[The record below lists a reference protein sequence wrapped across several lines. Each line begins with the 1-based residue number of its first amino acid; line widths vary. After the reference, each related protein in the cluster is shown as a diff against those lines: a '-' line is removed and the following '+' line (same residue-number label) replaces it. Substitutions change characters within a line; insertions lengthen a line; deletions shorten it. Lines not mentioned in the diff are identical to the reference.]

1 MEIHSWNA
9 KIKSP
14 GSTPCSLTAW
24 HILFFFLMQS
34 TVNAVHTLEVAQ
46 LGVCVRH
53 SRVISFG
60 QTGPI
65 SKVPVIV
72 YSAIYGRVVVGG
84 ESWVKHQ
91 QDFGWYGTDVY
102 FLYPCAHAGV
112 VISMSFYPVRLFPNY
127 TLCFCNCME
136 DSSVHVTSLNFWQL
150 EGVSY
155 IRLCPLKALQFA
167 D

>member
-1 MEIHSWNA
+1 
-9 KIKSP
+9 
-14 GSTPCSLTAW
+14 
-24 HILFFFLMQS
+24 MQS

-84 ESWVKHQ
+84 ES
-91 QDFGWYGTDVY
+91 
-102 FLYPCAHAGV
+102 
-112 VISMSFYPVRLFPNY
+112 
-127 TLCFCNCME
+127 
-136 DSSVHVTSLNFWQL
+136 
-150 EGVSY
+150 
-155 IRLCPLKALQFA
+155 
-167 D
+167 